1 MLEIL
6 IKYSSYF
13 ITGLKSTLGL
23 SIISVL
29 IGIVIGSLL
38 ALMKLSKH
46 KPLKWIAAVYIE
58 VVRGT
63 PMITQLF
70 IVYFGS
76 YVLFWLDMNPFIA
89 GIIAVSLNSGAY
101 VAEIIRS
108 GIQSID
114 KGQMEAG
121 RSLGMTQ
128 SMTMKEIIMP
138 QAVKNILPALCNEFI
153 TVIKETSI
161 VSVIGVTDLMYNV
174 NIVRGISFRPLEPLL
189 IAAVIYFILTFGL
202 SKAVNIL
209 EGKMKQSD

>member
-6 IKYSSYF
+6 IKYMSYF
-13 ITGLKSTLGL
+13 QTGLKYTLGL
-23 SIISVL
+23 SFISVF
-29 IGIVIGSLL
+29 IGIAIGSLI
-38 ALMKLSKH
+38 ALMKLSKN
-46 KPLKWIAAVYIE
+46 KIIKALATVYIE
-58 VVRGT
+58 LVRGT
-63 PMITQLF
+63 PLITQLF

-76 YVLFWLDMNPFIA
+76 YVLFGIDMNPFIA

-121 RSLGMTQ
+121 RSLGMSQ
-128 SMTMKEIIMP
+128 SMTMKEIIIP

-161 VSVIGVTDLMYNV
+161 VSVIGVTDIMYNV

-189 IAAVIYFILTFGL
+189 IAAVIYFLLTFGL

-209 EGKMKQSD
+209 EGKLKESD

>member
-1 MLEIL
+1 MLSIL
-6 IKYSSYF
+6 TKYSSYF
-13 ITGLKSTLGL
+13 LTGLKYTLEL

-29 IGIVIGSLL
+29 IGIAIGSLL
-38 ALMKLSKH
+38 ALLKLSKH
-46 KPLKWIAAVYIE
+46 KPLKWLATAYIE
-58 VVRGT
+58 IVRGT

-76 YVLFWLDMNPFIA
+76 YVLFKWDMNPFVA

-101 VAEIIRS
+101 VAEIVRS
-108 GIQSID
+108 GIQSVD

-121 RSLGMTQ
+121 RSLGMSQ
-128 SMTMKEIIMP
+128 SMAMKEIIIP
-138 QAVKNILPALCNEFI
+138 QAIKNILPSLCNEFI

-174 NIVRGISFRPLEPLL
+174 NIVRGISFKPLEPLL
-189 IAAVIYFILTFGL
+189 IAAVMYFLLTFGL

-209 EGKMKQSD
+209 EGKLKESD

>member
-1 MLEIL
+1 MLSIL

-13 ITGLKSTLGL
+13 LTGLKYTLEL

-29 IGIVIGSLL
+29 IGIAIGSLL
-38 ALMKLSKH
+38 ALLKLSKR
-46 KPLKWIAAVYIE
+46 KLLRFIASVYIE

-76 YVLFWLDMNPFIA
+76 YVLFGWNMNPFIA

-101 VAEIIRS
+101 VAEIVRS

-121 RSLGMTQ
+121 RSLGMSQ
-128 SMTMKEIIMP
+128 GVTMKEIIIP
-138 QAVKNILPALCNEFI
+138 QAIKNILPSLCNEFI

-174 NIVRGISFRPLEPLL
+174 NIVRGISFKPLEPLL
-189 IAAVIYFILTFGL
+189 IAAVMYFLLTFGL

-209 EGKMKQSD
+209 EGKLKESD

>member
-76 YVLFWLDMNPFIA
+76 YVLFGLDMNPFIA

-189 IAAVIYFILTFGL
+189 IAAVI
-202 SKAVNIL
+202 
-209 EGKMKQSD
+209 

>member
-1 MLEIL
+1 
-6 IKYSSYF
+6 
-13 ITGLKSTLGL
+13 
-23 SIISVL
+23 
-29 IGIVIGSLL
+29 
-38 ALMKLSKH
+38 MKLSKH

-76 YVLFWLDMNPFIA
+76 YVLFGLDMNPFIA

>member
-23 SIISVL
+23 SIISVF
-29 IGIVIGSLL
+29 IGTIIGSLL

-46 KPLKWIAAVYIE
+46 KPLKWISAIYIE
-58 VVRGT
+58 IVRGT

-76 YVLFWLDMNPFIA
+76 YVLFGLDMNPFVA

-121 RSLGMTQ
+121 RSLGMSQ
-128 SMTMKEIIMP
+128 GMTMKEIVMP
-138 QAVKNILPALCNEFI
+138 QAVKNILPSLCNEFI

-174 NIVRGISFRPLEPLL
+174 NIVRGISFKPLEPLL
-189 IAAVIYFILTFGL
+189 IAAVIYFVLTFGL

>member
-38 ALMKLSKH
+38 ALMKFSKH

-76 YVLFWLDMNPFIA
+76 YVLFGLDMNPFIA

>member
-76 YVLFWLDMNPFIA
+76 YVLFGLDMNPFIA

-189 IAAVIYFILTFGL
+189 IAAVIYIILTFGL

>member
-6 IKYSSYF
+6 VKYSSYF

-76 YVLFWLDMNPFIA
+76 YVLFGLDMNPFIA

>member
-6 IKYSSYF
+6 VKYMSYF
-13 ITGLKSTLGL
+13 QTGLKYTLGL

-29 IGIVIGSLL
+29 IGILIGSLL
-38 ALMKLSKH
+38 ALLKLSKN
-46 KPLKWIAAVYIE
+46 KFLRALGTAYIE
-58 VVRGT
+58 LVRGT
-63 PMITQLF
+63 PLITQLF

-76 YVLFWLDMNPFIA
+76 YVLFGIDMNPFVA

-121 RSLGMTQ
+121 RSLGMSQ
-128 SMTMKEIIMP
+128 SMTMKEIIIP

-161 VSVIGVTDLMYNV
+161 VSVIGVSDIMYNV

-189 IAAVIYFILTFGL
+189 IAAVIYFLLTFGL

-209 EGKMKQSD
+209 EGKLKESD

>member
-6 IKYSSYF
+6 IKYMSYF
-13 ITGLKSTLGL
+13 QTGLKYTLGL
-23 SIISVL
+23 SFISVF
-29 IGIVIGSLL
+29 IGIAIGSLI
-38 ALMKLSKH
+38 ALMKLSKN
-46 KPLKWIAAVYIE
+46 KIIKALATVYIE
-58 VVRGT
+58 LVRGT
-63 PMITQLF
+63 PLITQLF

-76 YVLFWLDMNPFIA
+76 YVLFGIDMNPFIA

-121 RSLGMTQ
+121 RSLGMSQ
-128 SMTMKEIIMP
+128 SMTMKEIIVP

-161 VSVIGVTDLMYNV
+161 VSVIGVTDIMYNV

-189 IAAVIYFILTFGL
+189 IAAVIYFLLTFGL

-209 EGKMKQSD
+209 EGKLKESD

>member
-6 IKYSSYF
+6 IKYMSYF
-13 ITGLKSTLGL
+13 QTGLKYTLGL
-23 SIISVL
+23 SFISVF
-29 IGIVIGSLL
+29 IGIAIGSLI
-38 ALMKLSKH
+38 ALMKLSKN
-46 KPLKWIAAVYIE
+46 KIIKALATVYIE
-58 VVRGT
+58 IVRGT
-63 PMITQLF
+63 PLITQLF

-76 YVLFWLDMNPFIA
+76 YVLFGIDMNPFVA

-121 RSLGMTQ
+121 RSLGMSQ
-128 SMTMKEIIMP
+128 SMTMKEIIVP

-161 VSVIGVTDLMYNV
+161 VSVIGVTDIMYNV

-189 IAAVIYFILTFGL
+189 IAAVIYFLLTFGL

-209 EGKMKQSD
+209 EGKLKESD

>member
-1 MLEIL
+1 
-6 IKYSSYF
+6 
-13 ITGLKSTLGL
+13 
-23 SIISVL
+23 
-29 IGIVIGSLL
+29 
-38 ALMKLSKH
+38 
-46 KPLKWIAAVYIE
+46 
-58 VVRGT
+58 
-63 PMITQLF
+63 
-70 IVYFGS
+70 
-76 YVLFWLDMNPFIA
+76 
-89 GIIAVSLNSGAY
+89 
-101 VAEIIRS
+101 
-108 GIQSID
+108 
-114 KGQMEAG
+114 MEAG

-202 SKAVNIL
+202 SKAVNIQ

>member
-6 IKYSSYF
+6 IKYMSYF
-13 ITGLKSTLGL
+13 QTGLKYTLGL
-23 SIISVL
+23 SFISVF
-29 IGIVIGSLL
+29 IGIAIGSLI
-38 ALMKLSKH
+38 ALMKLSKN
-46 KPLKWIAAVYIE
+46 KIIKALATVYIE
-58 VVRGT
+58 LVRGT
-63 PMITQLF
+63 PLITQLF

-76 YVLFWLDMNPFIA
+76 YVLFGIDMNPFIA

-121 RSLGMTQ
+121 RSLGMSQ
-128 SMTMKEIIMP
+128 SMTMKEIVVP

-161 VSVIGVTDLMYNV
+161 VSVIGVTDIMYNV

-189 IAAVIYFILTFGL
+189 IAAVIYFLLTFGL

-209 EGKMKQSD
+209 EGKLKESD

>member
-76 YVLFWLDMNPFIA
+76 YVLFGLDMNPFIA

-189 IAAVIYFILTFGL
+189 IAAVIYFILTFR
-202 SKAVNIL
+202 S
-209 EGKMKQSD
+209 EEQRQ

>member
-6 IKYSSYF
+6 VKYMPYF
-13 ITGLKSTLGL
+13 QTGLKYTLGL
-23 SIISVL
+23 SIISVF
-29 IGIVIGSLL
+29 IGILIGSLL
-38 ALMKLSKH
+38 ALLKLSKN
-46 KPLKWIAAVYIE
+46 KILKSIATAYIE
-58 VVRGT
+58 LVRGT
-63 PMITQLF
+63 PLITQLF

-76 YVLFWLDMNPFIA
+76 YVLFGIDMNPFVA
-89 GIIAVSLNSGAY
+89 GIISVSLNSGAY

-121 RSLGMTQ
+121 RSLGMSQ
-128 SMTMKEIIMP
+128 GMTMKEIIIP
-138 QAVKNILPALCNEFI
+138 QAVKNILPSLCNEFI

-161 VSVIGVTDLMYNV
+161 VSVIGVNDLMYNV

-189 IAAVIYFILTFGL
+189 IAAVIYFVLTFGL

-209 EGKMKQSD
+209 EGKLKESD

>member
-76 YVLFWLDMNPFIA
+76 YVLFGLDMNPFIA

-108 GIQSID
+108 GIQSMD

>member
-6 IKYSSYF
+6 IKYMPYF
-13 ITGLKSTLGL
+13 QTGLKYTLGL

-29 IGIVIGSLL
+29 IGILIGSLL
-38 ALMKLSKH
+38 ALLKLSKN
-46 KPLKWIAAVYIE
+46 KFLRALGTAYIE
-58 VVRGT
+58 LVRGT
-63 PMITQLF
+63 PLITQLF

-76 YVLFWLDMNPFIA
+76 YVLFGIDMNPFVA

-114 KGQMEAG
+114 RGQMEAG
-121 RSLGMTQ
+121 RSLGMSQ
-128 SMTMKEIIMP
+128 SMTMKEIIIP
-138 QAVKNILPALCNEFI
+138 QAIKNILPALCNEFI

-161 VSVIGVTDLMYNV
+161 VSVIGVSDIMYNV

-189 IAAVIYFILTFGL
+189 IAAVIYFLLTFGL

-209 EGKMKQSD
+209 EGKLKESD

>member
-6 IKYSSYF
+6 IKSSSYF

-76 YVLFWLDMNPFIA
+76 YVLFGLDMNPFIA

>member
-76 YVLFWLDMNPFIA
+76 YVLFGLDMNPFIA

-189 IAAVIYFILTFGL
+189 IAAGIYFILTFGL

>member
-1 MLEIL
+1 MLLYIRLRFREWKFGAAAIL
-6 IKYSSYF
+6 GDMHDI
-13 ITGLKSTLGL
+13 
-23 SIISVL
+23 
-29 IGIVIGSLL
+29 LL
-38 ALMKLSKH
+38 
-46 KPLKWIAAVYIE
+46 
-58 VVRGT
+58 VVAFYAIFQVT
-63 PMITQLF
+63 
-70 IVYFGS
+70 VN
-76 YVLFWLDMNPFIA
+76 NPFIA
-89 GIIAVSLNSGAY
+89 GIVAVSLNSGAY

-108 GIQSID
+108 RIQSID

-121 RSLGMTQ
+121 RSLGSPQ

>member
-23 SIISVL
+23 SIISVP

-76 YVLFWLDMNPFIA
+76 YVLFGLDMNPFIA

>member
-6 IKYSSYF
+6 IKYMSYF
-13 ITGLKSTLGL
+13 QTGLKYTLGL
-23 SIISVL
+23 SFISVF
-29 IGIVIGSLL
+29 IGIAIGSLI
-38 ALMKLSKH
+38 ALMKLSKN
-46 KPLKWIAAVYIE
+46 KIIKALATVYIE
-58 VVRGT
+58 LVRGT
-63 PMITQLF
+63 PLITQLF

-76 YVLFWLDMNPFIA
+76 YVLFGIDMNPFIA

-121 RSLGMTQ
+121 RSLGMPQ
-128 SMTMKEIIMP
+128 SMTMKEIIIP

-161 VSVIGVTDLMYNV
+161 VSVIGVTDIMYNV

-189 IAAVIYFILTFGL
+189 IAAVIYFLLTFGL

-209 EGKMKQSD
+209 EGKLKESD

>member
-6 IKYSSYF
+6 TKYSSYF

-76 YVLFWLDMNPFIA
+76 YVLFGLDMNPFIA

>member
-76 YVLFWLDMNPFIA
+76 YVLFGLDMNPFIA

-153 TVIKETSI
+153 TVIKGTSI

>member
-76 YVLFWLDMNPFIA
+76 YVLFGLDMNPFIA

-174 NIVRGISFRPLEPLL
+174 NIVIGISFRPLEPLL

>member
-1 MLEIL
+1 MLEIP

-76 YVLFWLDMNPFIA
+76 YVLFGLDMNPFIA

>member
-6 IKYSSYF
+6 TKYSSYF

-76 YVLFWLDMNPFIA
+76 YVLFGLDMNPFIA

-209 EGKMKQSD
+209 EGKMKHSD

>member
-76 YVLFWLDMNPFIA
+76 YVLFGLDMNPFIA

>member
-13 ITGLKSTLGL
+13 ITGLKSTLWL
-23 SIISVL
+23 SVISVL
-29 IGIVIGSLL
+29 IGILIGSLL

-58 VVRGT
+58 IVRGT

-76 YVLFWLDMNPFIA
+76 YVLFGLDMNPFIA

-121 RSLGMTQ
+121 RSLGMPH

>member
-29 IGIVIGSLL
+29 IGIIIGFMF
-38 ALMKLSKH
+38 AMMKLSKH
-46 KPLKWIAAVYIE
+46 KPLKWIAAIYIE
-58 VVRGT
+58 IVRGT

-76 YVLFWLDMNPFIA
+76 YVLFGLDMNPFVA

-128 SMTMKEIIMP
+128 GMTMKEIIMP

-174 NIVRGISFRPLEPLL
+174 NIVRGISFKPLEPLL
-189 IAAVIYFILTFGL
+189 IAAVIYFVLTFGL

>member
-76 YVLFWLDMNPFIA
+76 YVLFGLDMNPFIA

-161 VSVIGVTDLMYNV
+161 VSVIGVTDLLYNV

>member
-1 MLEIL
+1 MHEIL

-76 YVLFWLDMNPFIA
+76 YVLFGLDMNPFIA

>member
-76 YVLFWLDMNPFIA
+76 YVLFGLDMNPFIA

-138 QAVKNILPALCNEFI
+138 QAVKNILPDLCNEFI

>member
-76 YVLFWLDMNPFIA
+76 YVLFGLDMNPFIA

-161 VSVIGVTDLMYNV
+161 VSVIGVTDLMYNL

>member
-76 YVLFWLDMNPFIA
+76 YVLFGLDMNPFIA

-161 VSVIGVTDLMYNV
+161 VSVIGVTDIMYNV

>member
-1 MLEIL
+1 
-6 IKYSSYF
+6 
-13 ITGLKSTLGL
+13 
-23 SIISVL
+23 
-29 IGIVIGSLL
+29 
-38 ALMKLSKH
+38 
-46 KPLKWIAAVYIE
+46 
-58 VVRGT
+58 
-63 PMITQLF
+63 MITQLF

-76 YVLFWLDMNPFIA
+76 YVLFGLDMNPFIA

>member
-46 KPLKWIAAVYIE
+46 KTLKWIAAVYIE

-76 YVLFWLDMNPFIA
+76 YVLFGLDMNPFIA

-174 NIVRGISFRPLEPLL
+174 NIVRGISVRPLEPLL

>member
-76 YVLFWLDMNPFIA
+76 YVLFGLDMNPFIA

-128 SMTMKEIIMP
+128 SMTMKEIIVP